1 MQLDQ
6 LLTPIRQALGYIGLA
21 LAVVALAKFFGVGIQ
36 AFGRGDTATTAMV
49 AIACLLSR

>member
-1 MQLDQ
+1 MTIDQ
-6 LLTPIRQALGYIGLA
+6 ILIPVRQALGYIGLA
-21 LAVVALAKFFGVGIQ
+21 IAIVALLKWFGVGIQ